1 MWHLAS
7 SLSILLFALSL
18 SAKPVAGGDINACK
32 YLVVTDFSVDPYG
45 IAKELRAQATERGFA
60 VVPAA
65 ADVPEADSL
74 KVCVMV
80 GSWSRDA
87 FGGEVSVRVMDAG
100 GELLGEGASNGS
112 SWGVART
119 VRKLVSKI
127 YEQLG
132 YSGYN
137 ESVYE
142 ERFWRK
148 YPPRPKFAVTEDK
161 IKGSELKNRV
171 QGIWTDTQNKYRLG
185 IVPAPEGSGEDY
197 LAVVLASSSP
207 IWQIGE
213 IKGEIRT
220 TATTDVYTCTF
231 YMANKKPAGATLFL
245 EHDSLLRGSFST
257 PQGSIDLVLV
267 RVWPGVS
274 GESARESP
282 ASSGAS
288 GTGFLLSRSGLIA
301 TNWHVVANAKNIAV
315 AFPGWTDRI
324 SAEIAIRD
332 TVNDLA
338 VVRITDSSRIAATCP
353 QLPFQLSSS
362 RGVTLGQRVSTIGYP
377 LTSLLGSSP
386 KFSEGVVASQNG
398 LDDDPRTFQ
407 ISAQVQPGSSGSP
420 LFDSEGNI
428 VGVVVATLDASKLY
442 QMAGVLPQNVNWAI
456 KSDYLLTL
464 ISALGQAPASRE
476 TAFSPDK
483 AAQCVAIVSAW

>member
-1 MWHLAS
+1 MIA
-7 SLSILLFALSL
+7 
-18 SAKPVAGGDINACK
+18 GDIDACK
-32 YLVVTDFSVDPYG
+32 YLVITDFSFDPYG
-45 IAKELRAQATERGFA
+45 IAKELRAEAAERGFK
-60 VVPAA
+60 VISTA
-65 ADVPEADSL
+65 ADAPEADSL
-74 KVCVMV
+74 KVCVMT

-87 FGGEVSVRVMDAG
+87 LGGQVSVRVMDAG
-100 GELLGEGASNGS
+100 GEPLGAAATQGS

-137 ESVYE
+137 ENVYQ

-148 YPPRPKFAVTEDK
+148 YPPRPKFAITEDK
-161 IKGSELKNRV
+161 IKGSESKNRV

-197 LAVVLASSSP
+197 FAVVLASSSP

-213 IKGEIRT
+213 IKGEIRA
-220 TATTDVYTCTF
+220 TATPDVYTCTF
-231 YMANKKPAGATLFL
+231 YLANKKPAGTTLFL

-267 RVWPGVS
+267 RVWPSTS
-274 GESARESP
+274 GEAMHESP

-301 TNWHVVANAKNIAV
+301 TNWHVIANAKNIAV
-315 AFPGWTDRI
+315 AFPGWTDRV

-338 VVRITDSSRIAATCP
+338 VVRVTDSSKIAATCP

-362 RGVTLGQRVSTIGYP
+362 RSVTLGQRVSTIGYP

-386 KFSEGVVASQNG
+386 KFSEGVVASRNG
-398 LDDDPRTFQ
+398 LEDDPRTFQ

-464 ISALGQAPASRE
+464 IGTLGQAPAARE